1 MLRTREVLR
10 QASPF
15 AATATT
21 TITDELRNMRRD
33 RRRAEEKI
41 AIATRS
47 QTDATPKVPKRTT
60 IEYPFSTNEGLRQE
74 YTNPWGFVRL
84 GRVLEDLDS
93 LAGNIAFLHCDDDD
107 PETFPNLIVTASVDE
122 VKLHERLCL
131 DKDMQLSGAVTWVGR
146 SSLNIR
152 MDVRQGKCKDSLADA
167 SPSLSAE
174 FTFVARNPVTGKSAV
189 VHPLLPSSPEE
200 TALFQ
205 MGEEKATRRKQ
216 ARVAAASPK
225 PGIASNAA
233 ESSEEVEL
241 RRALLGESRNRREL
255 PGLSDGDA
263 VCMDTTGLENVFV
276 CQPQHQSTAPA
287 TASCHALVLDV
298 YVEESYAKFLQPA
311 VDMAGRVFGGF
322 IMRRAF
328 ELAFSTCYMFGGMRP
343 SLLDVDECVDPM
355 RRPGDSG
362 AGGSSVQITF
372 QKPVDVGNLMR
383 LKSCILHTEPETG
396 VVHVE
401 VEAFVMTPECVS
413 SALSNTFNF
422 RFRSNKSDGGKC
434 LKRVLP
440 STEEEARRMMQCII
454 ARGNSQ

>member
-1 MLRTREVLR
+1 MMLFNRGRDVLNLCGVVSR
-10 QASPF
+10 LRCVTVGSLHPSASSHAPYSTTSASPF

-276 CQPQHQSTAPA
+276 CQPQHQN
-287 TASCHALVLDV
+287 
-298 YVEESYAKFLQPA
+298 
-311 VDMAGRVFGGF
+311 MAGRVFGGF

-343 SLLDVDECVDPM
+343 SLLDVDE
-355 RRPGDSG
+355 
-362 AGGSSVQITF
+362 ITF